1 MKRFICMIMA
11 MVLALGLM
19 ACGTQATSSTTAA
32 TETAASSLT
41 YKEVGAFIKSQL
53 ESQFPYTEI
62 TYDETGMVI
71 FLSMDDIDTTCF
83 LAQIGDEE
91 MAQPWNS
98 IIDSTLKLSQSIT
111 DAFLSIGYSD
121 YVVSIVISSD
131 QTFDDIIAMFLN
143 GEVVYNAAE

>member
-1 MKRFICMIMA
+1 MTRFMCMILA

-62 TYDETGMVI
+62 TYDETGMTI
-71 FLSMDDIDTTCF
+71 FLSMDGIDATCY
-83 LAQIGDEE
+83 LAQIGTDD
-91 MAQPWNS
+91 PWNN
-98 IIDSTLKLSQSIT
+98 IISSTKELCASFI
-111 DAFLSIGYSD
+111 DAFHSIGCKD
-121 YVVSIVISSD
+121 YVVSIVISSN
-131 QTFDDIIAMFLN
+131 QNFDDILAMFLN